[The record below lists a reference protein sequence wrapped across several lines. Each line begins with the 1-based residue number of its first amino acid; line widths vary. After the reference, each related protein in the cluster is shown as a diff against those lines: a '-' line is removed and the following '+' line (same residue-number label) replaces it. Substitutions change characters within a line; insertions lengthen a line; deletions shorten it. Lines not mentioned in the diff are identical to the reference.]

1 MTVEGE
7 LIRTANKDNFTSSLL
22 VDDRILK
29 AGKYVVLVSPV
40 WNDFA
45 QQHED
50 YKKVFVEIL
59 CSESIKIS
67 HLQSNDGF
75 KVFALALTNHALSQP
90 AENRK

>member
-45 QQHED
+45 
-50 YKKVFVEIL
+50 
-59 CSESIKIS
+59 
-67 HLQSNDGF
+67 
-75 KVFALALTNHALSQP
+75 
-90 AENRK
+90 